1 MPEAIY
7 KQPRKKAICAV
18 KYLFDKP
25 GQMLFLSDVEMNTT
39 FATKTL
45 KHTPV
50 IGCMA
55 NWQRDSRPL
64 GIVGMKF

>member
-1 MPEAIY
+1 MPEPIY
-7 KQPRKKAICAV
+7 KQHREKAICAA
-18 KYLFDKP
+18 KNLFDKP
-25 GQMLFLSDVEMNTT
+25 AQMLFPSVVEMNST

-64 GIVGMKF
+64 GIVGAKF